1 MKLNL
6 SINIIA
12 SHAGRSSRLRL
23 SEARTMTDPA
33 APGLNTPDSSDQKED
48 APAPGGVSLLRSE
61 ELLKGEREILIAHC
75 QDVYRLRVTRNGK
88 LILTK

>member
-1 MKLNL
+1 MP
-6 SINIIA
+6 
-12 SHAGRSSRLRL
+12 G
-23 SEARTMTDPA
+23 PA
-33 APGLNTPDSSDQKED
+33 DRPFSGLNPPDSSGPREL
-48 APAPGGVSLLRSE
+48 APETGNVALVRSE

>member
-1 MKLNL
+1 MP
-6 SINIIA
+6 
-12 SHAGRSSRLRL
+12 
-23 SEARTMTDPA
+23 DPA
-33 APGLNTPDSSDQKED
+33 DPAVPGLMPPESTGLRGV
-48 APAPGGVSLLRSE
+48 APETGSIALVRSE

>member
-1 MKLNL
+1 M
-6 SINIIA
+6 A
-12 SHAGRSSRLRL
+12 SHAGRELRPRVP
-23 SEARTMTDPA
+23 EVRTMPDPA
-33 APGLNTPDSSDQKED
+33 SSDLNPPAPSGAKND
-48 APAPGGVSLLRSE
+48 APDAPEPATASLVRSE

>member
-1 MKLNL
+1 MPPESTGLRGVAPETG
-6 SINIIA
+6 SIA
-12 SHAGRSSRLRL
+12 L
-23 SEARTMTDPA
+23 
-33 APGLNTPDSSDQKED
+33 
-48 APAPGGVSLLRSE
+48 VRSE

>member
-1 MKLNL
+1 MPEAAASDLN
-6 SINIIA
+6 S
-12 SHAGRSSRLRL
+12 
-23 SEARTMTDPA
+23 
-33 APGLNTPDSSDQKED
+33 PDSSDQRGD
-48 APAPGGVSLLRSE
+48 PAASGAGSPSAGSPGAGSPGGGSSAGVSLLRSE